1 MLRSITRTSL
11 NLEQVA
17 SMCCVVL
24 LTFSSAKK
32 CLDMNASPGLLR
44 YRATMQLA
52 SLTHSLLKSPKA
64 LMHDLHDVPLEIRVH
79 EPQIGAIR
87 CTAPGRDCSTKTN
100 ANLSSVSQTPY
111 MGNGLI
117 FEITVLVKVNRTVTK
132 KRKTSRAHKIHGP
145 GIILLI

>member
-1 MLRSITRTSL
+1 
-11 NLEQVA
+11 
-17 SMCCVVL
+17 MCCVVL

-111 MGNGLI
+111 EEWFHI
-117 FEITVLVKVNRTVTK
+117 
-132 KRKTSRAHKIHGP
+132 
-145 GIILLI
+145 